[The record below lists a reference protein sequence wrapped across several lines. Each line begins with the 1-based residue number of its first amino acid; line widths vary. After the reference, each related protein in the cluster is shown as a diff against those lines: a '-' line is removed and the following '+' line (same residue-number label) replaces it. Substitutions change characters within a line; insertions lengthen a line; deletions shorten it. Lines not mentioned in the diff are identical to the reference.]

1 MNDIKKFQ
9 NRFLEICFSIFAV
22 FLLSFGVVRAD
33 DGPSYSINKLN
44 INCKIEKNGA
54 LQLTRTVTYKFEDDA
69 HGLTYQQ
76 ELPKD
81 NSKYSIQK
89 VEITNENGHFQNV
102 TKSDSHENNTYSV
115 SNNDLPDTF
124 LIKTYHKIKSGQQ
137 VTIKYVFTM
146 ADAITNYRDAARL
159 NYKVIGFDTNVPQ
172 KNVNI
177 TFNFGKKNLKLLKAW
192 VHADVNPQKQV
203 SAHNGTVNIKVKKLP
218 ANDDVEAD
226 ILFPTSITPQN
237 PNVSKRKIVQ
247 STINLEKKII
257 RDNRIR
263 LLKKYLL
270 IPSIIIL
277 YAIIRLIIGIVKI
290 KKYNILSMPEIPH
303 SFKIPSISVG
313 TADALLAQNDS
324 KSFWGKSV
332 DKNHA
337 FTGELL
343 QLHNQ
348 KEISIKHEQNDY
360 VISIINNELVK
371 KENIFDIL
379 FNTVGDGKQFTIG
392 KLKKLVEE
400 SDKDFAKRITN
411 ALTTWFDSYIQP
423 VEKENVNPKA
433 NFLFINNYFY
443 LIGTFIILGIWWF
456 LNQSWSIF
464 LFALI
469 TFMIVLLTLSI
480 YHKKVPFNS
489 KGLDEYLK
497 IAGFKKMLLEIG
509 NFKESKF
516 NDLILWKDI
525 LPFAVGFNISK
536 EVLQKLKQSFTEA
549 ELLQTFNAD
558 DYFYFYDDNYF
569 DDEFSSDLDCFSST
583 ASSSDNNSSSNDNN
597 DSFSSGDSG
606 GFGGNSGDG
615 AF

>member
-1 MNDIKKFQ
+1 MNNIKKFQ
-9 NRFLEICFSIFAV
+9 KIFFEICFSIFAV
-22 FLLSFGVVRAD
+22 FLLSFGIIRAD
-33 DGPSYSINKLN
+33 DDPSYSINKLN
-44 INCKIEKNGA
+44 INCKIEKDGS
-54 LQLTRTVTYKFEDDA
+54 LQLTRTVTYNFSDDA

-89 VEITNENGHFQNV
+89 VEIANGNGHFQNV
-102 TKSDSHENNTYSV
+102 TKSDSHKNDTYSV
-115 SNNDLPDTF
+115 SDNDLPDVF

-137 VTIKYVFTM
+137 VTVKYVFTM

-159 NYKVIGFDTNVPQ
+159 NYKVIGFDTDVPQ

-177 TFNFGKKNLKLLKAW
+177 TFDFGKKNLKLLKAW

-203 SAHNGTVNIKVKKLP
+203 SAHNGTVNIKIKKLP

-226 ILFPTSITPQN
+226 ILFPTSITSQN
-237 PNVSKRKIVQ
+237 PNVSKRKIIQ

-263 LLKKYLL
+263 LFKKYLL
-270 IPSIIIL
+270 IPLIIIF
-277 YAIIRLIIGIVKI
+277 YAVIRLIIGIVKI

-303 SFKIPSISVG
+303 NFEIPNISVG
-313 TADALLAQNDS
+313 TADAFFAQMDS

-337 FTGELL
+337 FTGQLL

-371 KENIFDIL
+371 EGNIFDIL

-392 KLKKLVEE
+392 KLKELVEE
-400 SDKDFAKRITN
+400 NDKDFAKKITN
-411 ALTTWFDSYIQP
+411 ALTTWFDDYTQP
-423 VEKENVNPKA
+423 VEKEDVNAKA

-443 LIGTFIILGIWWF
+443 LIGTFTILGIWWF
-456 LNQSWSIF
+456 FNQSWSIF
-464 LFALI
+464 SLALI
-469 TFMIVLLTLSI
+469 TFIIALLTLNI
-480 YHKKVPFNS
+480 YRNKVPFNS
-489 KGLDEYLK
+489 NGLTEYLK

-536 EVLQKLKQSFTEA
+536 EVLKKLKQSFTEA

-569 DDEFSSDLDCFSST
+569 DDEFSSDLDSFLST
-583 ASSSDNNSSSNDNN
+583 ASSSDSSSSSDDN

-606 GFGGNSGDG
+606 GFGGDSGDG